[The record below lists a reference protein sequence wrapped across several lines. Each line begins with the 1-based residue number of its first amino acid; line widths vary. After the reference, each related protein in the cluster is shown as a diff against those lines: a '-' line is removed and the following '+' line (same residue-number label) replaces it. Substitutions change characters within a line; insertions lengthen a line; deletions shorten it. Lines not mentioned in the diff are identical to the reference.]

1 MRRVNVLKTSI
12 VTFVG
17 MLLLA
22 SPGLQARQLILN
34 SVKITEE
41 GECAV
46 IRVEFGFPVRYI
58 SHFPYESG
66 EDLRIQVKPIEVP
79 RGDKEAV
86 FTRESYGPP
95 PNDIASLSDVVY
107 EGNVVGGPFL
117 TLFFRRP
124 VMFKVDKTIDHRS
137 LIIGVHGPKVSK
149 PCPPIR

>member
-1 MRRVNVLKTSI
+1 MRTVTVMKTSI

-22 SPGLQARQLILN
+22 SPWLHARQLILN

-46 IRVEFGFPVRYI
+46 IRVEFSFPVRYI
-58 SHFPYESG
+58 YHFPYESG
-66 EDLRIQVKPIEVP
+66 EDLRIQVKPIEVS
-79 RGDKEAV
+79 RGDRRAV

-107 EGNVVGGPFL
+107 EGNIVGGPFL

-124 VMFKVDKTIDHRS
+124 MAFKVDPATDHRS